1 MLVRLLESVKSSS
14 DEWTRK
20 NLERYSLKSKKAFIE
35 GTTGVYGRSACRHS
49 ADRIIHNFLNFDNL
63 WSAIAPQCKLHT
75 CSCLCVRNCSESFV
89 RIDTV
94 DRVSQNSQAD
104 ELRYEYENNTCRGD
118 AVEKKKALQ
127 QRDQNFVLPTS
138 PMCMSLML
146 KNIGKYSSVIGRTCR
161 DSWLPSRHRTSSY
174 PRAHTPS
181 CRSRRHGIHSAY
193 QRTSEMK
200 KKGQSWKT
208 EMNWKRTKMNNLH
221 FHGTMHRYCEYI
233 LL

>member
-1 MLVRLLESVKSSS
+1 MLVRLLESVQSAS

-20 NLERYSLKSKKAFIE
+20 NLERYSLKSKKTFIE
-35 GTTGVYGRSACRHS
+35 GATGVHGRSACQHS
-49 ADRIIHNFLNFDNL
+49 ADRIILVHNFLKFNNL
-63 WSAIAPQCKLHT
+63 WPAIAPQWKLHT

-94 DRVSQNSQAD
+94 DRVLQNSQAD
-104 ELRYEYENNTCRGD
+104 ELRYEYENSTCRGD

-138 PMCMSLML
+138 PMCMSLMP
-146 KNIGKYSSVIGRTCR
+146 KNIGKYSSVIGRTCP
-161 DSWLPSRHRTSSY
+161 DSWLPSRHRTSSC

-193 QRTSEMK
+193 QRASEMK
-200 KKGQSWKT
+200 KKT
-208 EMNWKRTKMNNLH
+208 D
-221 FHGTMHRYCEYI
+221 
-233 LL
+233 